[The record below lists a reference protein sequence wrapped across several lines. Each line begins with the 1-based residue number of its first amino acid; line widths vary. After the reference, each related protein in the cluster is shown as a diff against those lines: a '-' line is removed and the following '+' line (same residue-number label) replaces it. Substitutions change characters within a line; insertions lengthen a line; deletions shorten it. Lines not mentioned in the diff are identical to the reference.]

1 MDSATYTLVADGGGF
16 WPGLIV
22 PVVIVMV
29 GLLTAAVVLLV
40 SRESSKTKA
49 PAPVTGTADEPRP
62 DEHVDEP
69 HEDD

>member
-1 MDSATYTLVADGGGF
+1 MDSNTYVLATDGAGY

-40 SRESSKTKA
+40 SREPKTEP

-62 DEHVDEP
+62 DEHADEP